1 MIEQV
6 KVWYR
11 DTASN
16 KISNKFDVDKL
27 GKPDYETF
35 KCRDRKRDGN
45 LLKFKIADGEIFIN
59 INVLRKIE
67 IKRVKDDC
75 DFLRE

>member
-11 DTASN
+11 DSDVIKAYN
-16 KISNKFDVDKL
+16 EFD
-27 GKPDYETF
+27 PDETF
-35 KCRDRKRDGN
+35 KCRQRKRDGN
-45 LLKFKIADGEIFIN
+45 LMEFSVVDGKVFIN

-67 IKRVKDDC
+67 ITKVTAKDDC